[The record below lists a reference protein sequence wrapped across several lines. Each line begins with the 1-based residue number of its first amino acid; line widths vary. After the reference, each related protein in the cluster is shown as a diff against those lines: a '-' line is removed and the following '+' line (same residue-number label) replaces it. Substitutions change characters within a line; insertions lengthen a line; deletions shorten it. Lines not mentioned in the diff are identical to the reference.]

1 MPKKIRELKQ
11 MLLKAGFELL
21 PGRGKG
27 SHCVYK
33 HPLLAR
39 KTTIA
44 GKDGQDSKRYQ
55 ELEVKQIIEEVKE
68 LEEQ

>member
-11 MLLKAGFELL
+11 MLVSAGFKLL

-33 HPLLAR
+33 HPLLSQ
-39 KTTIA
+39 KITIA
-44 GKDGQDSKRYQ
+44 GKDGKDAKRYQ
-55 ELEVKQIIEEVKE
+55 ELEVKKRIQEVKK
-68 LEEQ
+68 LEQ

>member
-27 SHCVYK
+27 SHCVYE
-33 HPLLAR
+33 HPLLAE
-39 KTTIA
+39 KITIA
-44 GKDGQDSKRYQ
+44 GKDGKDAKPYQ
-55 ELEVKQIIEEVKE
+55 EQQVKQFLNEVKR
-68 LEEQ
+68 LG

>member
-1 MPKKIRELKQ
+1 MPKKIRELKR

-33 HPLLAR
+33 HPLLENGLDAME
-39 KTTIA
+39 
-44 GKDGQDSKRYQ
+44 
-55 ELEVKQIIEEVKE
+55 ELIYVAEMEGESLPPIPE
-68 LEEQ
+68 LATA